1 MTVGTAALESA
12 NILARCVVN
21 FFYTLAATVLR
32 MLQTLVTTLIVL
44 IDAKI
49 LELRAIIAQLDI
61 WNALIDFVWSFL
73 EGILNELKNTLLG
86 AVQKIGPPMA
96 LCPEFY
102 NYFVSPVIALI
113 DSFSFF
119 KTYKE
124 KYQASISVLTY
135 FDKLLQYWEAT
146 KATLV
151 ACNVVI
157 EDALYQRMVVE
168 GLDV

>member
-21 FFYTLAATVLR
+21 FFYTLAATILR
-32 MLQTLVTTLIVL
+32 MLQTLVTTLIAL

-49 LELRAIIAQLDI
+49 LELQAMIAQLDI
-61 WNALIDFVWSFL
+61 WNSLVEFVWSLL
-73 EGILNELKNTLLG
+73 EGILDELKNTLLG

-113 DSFSFF
+113 DSLSFF
-119 KTYKE
+119 RTYKE
-124 KYQASISVLTY
+124 KFQTSISVLAY
-135 FDKLLQYWEAT
+135 FNKLLTYWETT

-157 EDALYQRMVVE
+157 EDALYQRMSVE
-168 GLDV
+168 GLGA